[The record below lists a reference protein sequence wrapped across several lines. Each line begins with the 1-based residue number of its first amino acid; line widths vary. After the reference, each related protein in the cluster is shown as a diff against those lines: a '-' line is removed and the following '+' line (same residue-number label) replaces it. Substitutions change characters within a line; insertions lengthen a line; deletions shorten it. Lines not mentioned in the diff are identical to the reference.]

1 MKCAKCLIRDAEPGS
16 LYCSRCKKGVGF
28 YTEYRTFEDFKSQ
41 LYGMHKIRSLAI
53 LDDVLLTYKYYK
65 EFGIF
70 VPILEGPMGYW
81 EEHKKAEDY
90 FFNLFSA
97 ILEERLKAIGITVG
111 TGKLRNQFDEF
122 REVLWKL
129 ANSSRSDY
137 FGATDDLIVFIR
149 KVLRSNKIDLNTDF
163 VESLGN
169 FFYSGSAIFLL
180 ELFAELV
187 AQKKGE
193 KVINDFLSVTKS
205 LMKKYC
211 DDPIRKVVN
220 FPVVLLKPWEHQDK
234 AFNAWLNNRCKGIIE
249 MATATGK
256 TLLGLMAIQKLASEM
271 EKRGANGS
279 VLITS
284 HSRAILN
291 QWKQEVLDKLGLK
304 GGGDYKVPVSC
315 EYVKIEFETVQTL

>member
-1 MKCAKCLIRDAEPGS
+1 
-16 LYCSRCKKGVGF
+16 
-28 YTEYRTFEDFKSQ
+28 
-41 LYGMHKIRSLAI
+41 MHKIRSLAI

-70 VPILEGPMGYW
+70 VPFLEGPMGYS

-97 ILEERLKAIGITVG
+97 ILEERLKAIGITIG
-111 TGKLRNQFDEF
+111 TEKLRNQFDEF

-129 ANSSRSDY
+129 TSSSRSDY
-137 FGATDDLIVFIR
+137 FGATDDLRVFIR

-163 VESLGN
+163 VENLSN
-169 FFYSGSAIFLL
+169 FFDSGSSIFLL

-187 AQKKGE
+187 AQRGE
-193 KVINDFLSVTKS
+193 KVIDDFFECYGG
-205 LMKKYC
+205 LMKKYG
-211 DDPIRKVVN
+211 DDSIRKVVN
-220 FPVVLLKPWEHQDK
+220 FPVVLLKPWEHQDG

-304 GGGDYKVPVSC
+304 GGGLQSACVV
-315 EYVKIEFETVQTL
+315 